1 MRISVQLLSQN
12 DFSTEAYAVGVFNG
26 QGLENELFFLSPD
39 LASAVSAE
47 LKRRE
52 FQGKEGESCVLP
64 LFQNKQVKHLIFIG
78 LGKKRLLES
87 QSVRSFT
94 ARAIKAANGVQA
106 GELSFDPGLMDDL
119 EDFSAGL
126 QAAAE
131 GLELAAYHF
140 SVYKKRTAKE
150 AVKKYKV
157 ESAVFYTRDKKNTL
171 KSQKVLEWAKVYSEA
186 VFLGRDLVNTP
197 SMHMHPAEM
206 VKVAQSL
213 AVRGSGISCKV
224 FDKEAMAKLGMHAS
238 LAVGQG
244 SVHEPKFVHLIYKPK
259 ISRKAKKLVLVGK
272 AVTFDSGGLSIKP
285 ADGMIDMKIDMA
297 GAASVLGVFK
307 ALAKIKP
314 KAEVHGLFAAV
325 ENIPSGSAYRPGDV
339 VAAMDGTTI
348 EVENTDAE
356 GRITLADALAYGT
369 QKIKPDY
376 MIDLATLTGAV
387 IIALGSD
394 ITGMFCSNQDLKNKL
409 QQASD
414 AAGELMW
421 ELPLHAPYR
430 ELIKSKIADVKNVG
444 GRPAGTITA
453 ALFLE
458 KFVGQT
464 PWAHLDIAGPSY
476 AEKENKP
483 ELPVGG
489 TGWGIRTLLH
499 LIRGL

>member
-1 MRISVQLLSQN
+1 MHISMRFFSKT
-12 DFSTEAYAVGVFNG
+12 DFGTDAFITGAFIGESIGT
-26 QGLENELFFLSPD
+26 ELFFLSPD
-39 LASAVSAE
+39 LTGAVSAE
-47 LKRRE
+47 LKRRG
-52 FQGKEGESCVLP
+52 FIGKEGETCVLP
-64 LFQNKQVKHLIFIG
+64 LLQNRQVKHLIFIG
-78 LGKKRLLES
+78 LGKKRPLES
-87 QSVRSFT
+87 ENIRSFT
-94 ARAIKAANGVQA
+94 ARALKAANGVQA
-106 GELSFDPGLMDDL
+106 KDLSFDPDL
-119 EDFSAGL
+119 IENFADFVNGL

-140 SVYKKRTAKE
+140 SIYKKRTAKE
-150 AVKKYKV
+150 AVKKHKA
-157 ESAVFYTRDKKNTL
+157 EEAVFYTRDKKNIS
-171 KSQKVLEWAKVYSEA
+171 KAQKILEMAMVYSEA
-186 VFLGRDLVNTP
+186 TFLGRDLVNTP
-197 SMHMHPAEM
+197 SMHMHPGEM
-206 VKVAQSL
+206 VKVAQGL
-213 AVRGSGISCKV
+213 ALRGSGISCKV
-224 FDKEAMAKLGMHAS
+224 FNKEAMAKLGMHAS

-244 SVHEPKFVHLIYKPK
+244 SVHESKFVHLIYRPK
-259 ISRKAKKLVLVGK
+259 ISRKVKKIVLVGK

-314 KAEVHGLFAAV
+314 RVEVHGLFVAV
-325 ENIPSGSAYRPGDV
+325 ENMPSGSAYRPGDV
-339 VAAMDGTTI
+339 VTAMDGTTI

-356 GRITLADALAYGT
+356 GRITLADALAYGA

-394 ITGMFCSNQDLKNKL
+394 ITGMFCANQDLKNKL
-409 QQASD
+409 QQASA

-421 ELPLHAPYR
+421 ELPLYAPYR

-483 ELPVGG
+483 ELPIGG
-489 TGWGIRTLLH
+489 TGWGVRTLLN
-499 LIRGL
+499 LIRDL

>member
-1 MRISVQLLSQN
+1 MRISIQLFSKNDFNSEAVVVGLFSGEGLEKELFCLSQ
-12 DFSTEAYAVGVFNG
+12 
-26 QGLENELFFLSPD
+26 D
-39 LASAVSAE
+39 LITAVSAE

-52 FQGKEGESCVLP
+52 FIGKEGESCVLSV
-64 LFQNKQVKHLIFIG
+64 FQHKQVQHLIFIG
-78 LGKKRLLES
+78 LGKKRALES
-87 QSVRSFT
+87 ENIRSFT
-94 ARAIKAANGVQA
+94 ARALKMANGIQVKSLA
-106 GELSFDPGLMDDL
+106 FDPGLMDDFA
-119 EDFSAGL
+119 DYTTGL
-126 QAAAE
+126 QSASE
-131 GLELAAYHF
+131 GLELAGYHF
-140 SVYKKRTAKE
+140 SIYKKRTAKE
-150 AVKKYKV
+150 TVKKHKV
-157 ESAVFYTRDKKNTL
+157 EEAVFYTHDKKIVG
-171 KSQKVLEWAKVYSEA
+171 KAQKALDLAKVYVEA
-186 VFLGRDLVNTP
+186 TFLGRDLVNTP
-197 SMHMHPAEM
+197 SMHMHPGEM

-213 AVRGSGISCKV
+213 AVKGSGVSCKV
-224 FDKEAMAKLGMHAS
+224 FNKEAMAKLGMQAS

-259 ISRKAKKLVLVGK
+259 IARRTKKIVLVGK

-307 ALAKIKP
+307 ALSKIQP
-314 KAEVHGLFAAV
+314 KVEVHGLFVAV
-325 ENIPSGSAYRPGDV
+325 ENMPSGSAYRPGDV
-339 VAAMDGTTI
+339 VSAMDGTTI

-356 GRITLADALAYGT
+356 GRITLADTLAYGA

-394 ITGMFCSNQDLKNKL
+394 ITGLFCSHQDLKNRL
-409 QQASD
+409 QQA
-414 AAGELMW
+414 ARPAGELMW
-421 ELPLHAPYR
+421 ELPLHPSYR

-458 KFVGQT
+458 KFVGQI

-483 ELPVGG
+483 ELPIGG
-489 TGWGIRTLLH
+489 TGWGVRTLLN